1 MAHTVTR
8 KPDHTVEIDA
18 SIAADAIAAERETI
32 VRKFR
37 RHAQIPGFRVGKA
50 PSAAVAARFAEEIE
64 SDLREHLVEQIW
76 TEFVEEQKDLVPL
89 AQPRITEAEFGED
102 GGFVLKAVLEVR
114 PEYDLPDLDGVELPE
129 VSTDVPE
136 PEVDEELDKIR
147 DEQAAWE
154 PVEDGAVED
163 GLLVEADLH
172 GVMDDSDEPP
182 YEEKDARFVV
192 GEGAVPPEINEAL
205 QGAKVGDER
214 VAERRFPDDDENTDR
229 AGKAVRYTIQV
240 KGIKR
245 KSLPDADDA
254 LAQGMGFETLE
265 ELRER
270 ISMVLRNKKLGD
282 RRDAWRRAALDHLE
296 QDLSHDELPPGL
308 VGEALHEDMN
318 RLAYTLAMQGQ
329 ADQEI
334 DWNQIRVKME
344 PESRRR
350 VLDTLVLEQLA
361 REWELQVP
369 EAEVEAY
376 IAGEAQQQGIPAAE
390 HRATL
395 EKENRIDAIRHAAL
409 MATTVSEM
417 IARAGGQED
426 E

>member
-18 SIAADAIAAERETI
+18 AITADTVAQERDSI

-37 RHAQIPGFRVGKA
+37 RHAQIPGFRAGKA
-50 PSAAVAARFAEEIE
+50 PASAVAARFADEIE
-64 SDLREHLVEQIW
+64 ADLREHLVEQLW
-76 TEFVEEQKDLVPL
+76 TEFVQEQDELVPL
-89 AQPRITEAEFGED
+89 APPRVTEAEFHED

-114 PEYDLPDLDGVELPE
+114 PEYTLPPLDGVELPE
-129 VSTDVPE
+129 VSI
-136 PEVDEELDKIR
+136 EVDDVEIDGELDKIR

-154 PVEDGAVED
+154 PVEDQVVED

-172 GVMDDSDEPP
+172 GVMEDSEEPP
-182 YEEKDARFVV
+182 YEEKDAQFVV

-205 QGAKVGDER
+205 QGAAVGDER
-214 VAERRFPDDDENTDR
+214 IAERHFPEDDENADR
-229 AGKAVRYTIQV
+229 AGKTVRYTIQV
-240 KGIKR
+240 KGLKR
-245 KSLPDADDA
+245 KSLPEADDA
-254 LAQGMGFETLE
+254 LAEGMGFETLD

-270 ISMVLRNKKLGD
+270 ISAVLSSKKQGD
-282 RRDAWRRAALDHLE
+282 RRDTFRRAVLDHLE
-296 QDLSHDELPPGL
+296 RDLSLEELPPGL
-308 VGEALHEDMN
+308 VHDAIQEDMH

-334 DWNQIRVKME
+334 DWNQIRIKME

-426 E
+426 A